1 MVDAKR
7 KGHSTTSG
15 EKASPVKRQR
25 VSRAC
30 DQCRAAREK
39 CDGIQPTC
47 FTCASSNRSCSY
59 TANPKKRGIQP
70 GYIRTLELALA
81 SLLVNVPGCEQS
93 LKSTLQDEK
102 GQALLSG
109 SDTEGSNKL
118 HRKWRRNP
126 VCKAIDGLLS
136 GSGAEEAFAEAS
148 PIEDEDDDDEQPTQT
163 IAEAS
168 ILTPDSHV
176 LQFSTF
182 PPENNTNNLDQT
194 QASSDRVNTTILTS
208 RPSISFN
215 AVPDPFPNARS
226 RIKLPENI
234 WRLLD
239 VYFAYTHCWL
249 PIVEKEHIL
258 KMSYSYPKDGLDIVS
273 GSLGS
278 GDHAELWSILAI
290 ASVQNAASKQ
300 TRDTQESLSSDR
312 LSRVEICNIARAMI
326 PNDRSKLEIGHICA
340 VLILSLIDIGA
351 QNLAAAWMLVG
362 HAIRGAMLLENVSF
376 SPSASMNS
384 ADNQQRAGRIKPLLL
399 ACFILDTLLSLQLSK
414 PPYLRREHVREL
426 GLLQEGGLD
435 EWQPW
440 AGCDGFEGEK
450 GSTVPRSRSPM
461 FSFSIFNH
469 LVRLCSVV
477 NGNLRKEGQVASPE
491 IKQGLLSWFS
501 ELPPNLRPVNLI
513 DEEDTTPQGLNLFLA
528 YSFTRAVCRGSPL
541 DLDPMVEA
549 RLTLERY
556 TKSFGFAAMPPLF
569 VSYLEIFRGTDTSS
583 GNNFEAFQS
592 QASVIW
598 KQDQHFVPESG
609 ERTPGSLLGQTKSP
623 NLDTPRDFAYSPQQ
637 DVGVPNHHVTAS
649 LGFNSFT
656 PGNQIPQLDMHS
668 SHSMYD
674 SNYLERYNSSGSM
687 DLDALFDDLTSL
699 DGAERLDTQPQ
710 FMQNLGFGPNA
721 NLADLLTSD
730 YGAIDPLMNVYG
742 ESGSM
747 GYNPG

>member
-1 MVDAKR
+1 MGDAKR
-7 KGHSTTSG
+7 KGHSSASG
-15 EKASPVKRQR
+15 EKATPVKRQR

-39 CDGIQPTC
+39 CDGIQPIC

-148 PIEDEDDDDEQPTQT
+148 PIEDEDDEDDQPTQT

-176 LQFSTF
+176 LPFSTF
-182 PPENNTNNLDQT
+182 HPEINPNNLDQT
-194 QASSDRVNTTILTS
+194 QANSDRLNTTILTS
-208 RPSISFN
+208 RPSVS
-215 AVPDPFPNARS
+215 PNIIFDAFS
-226 RIKLPENI
+226 KVHSKVKLPENI
-234 WRLLD
+234 WRLFD

-249 PIVEKEHIL
+249 PVVEKEYIL
-258 KMSYSYPKDGLDIVS
+258 KMSYSYPKDGLDIVP
-273 GSLGS
+273 GSPGS

-290 ASVQNAASKQ
+290 ASIQNAASNQ
-300 TRDTQESLSSDR
+300 STGTRELLSSDH
-312 LSRVEICNIARAMI
+312 LSPIEIRNIARAMI
-326 PNDRSKLEIGHICA
+326 PNERSTLETGHICA
-340 VLILSLIDIGA
+340 ILLLSLIDIGA

-362 HAIRGAMLLENVSF
+362 HAIRGAVLLDNVSL
-376 SPSASMNS
+376 SPTGSTSS
-384 ADNQQRAGRIKPLLL
+384 ADNQRRSSRVKPLLL
-399 ACFILDTLLSLQLSK
+399 ACFVLDTLLSLQLSK
-414 PPYLRREHVREL
+414 SPYLRREQIREL

-440 AGCDGFEGEK
+440 AGCDGFVGEK
-450 GSTVPRSRSPM
+450 GPAAPRSRSPM

-477 NGNLRKEGQVASPE
+477 NGTLHREGQVASTE

-501 ELPPNLRPVNLI
+501 ELPPNLRPVNLV

-528 YSFTRAVCRGSPL
+528 YSFARAVCRGSPM

-556 TKSFGFAAMPPLF
+556 TKTFGFAAMPPLF
-569 VSYLEIFRGTDTSS
+569 ISYLEVFRVTDTSAA
-583 GNNFEAFQS
+583 NNFEALQS
-592 QASVIW
+592 PVSLIW
-598 KQDQHFVPESG
+598 KQDQPLISESG
-609 ERTPGSLLGQTKSP
+609 ERTPGSLLGHIKSP
-623 NLDTPRDFAYSPQQ
+623 SLDTPRNFAYSPQQ
-637 DVGVPNHHVTAS
+637 DFGLPNRQATANLS
-649 LGFNSFT
+649 FNSFA
-656 PGNQIPQLDMHS
+656 PGNQVPQLDLHS
-668 SHSMYD
+668 SHSIYD
-674 SNYLERYNSSGSM
+674 GNYLERYNSSGSM

-699 DGAERLDTQPQ
+699 DGAERVDTQPQ
-710 FMQNLGFGPNA
+710 FMQNLGFGPNV

-730 YGAIDPLMNVYG
+730 FGQLDPLMNIYRDPG
-742 ESGSM
+742 DM
-747 GYNPG
+747 AYNPG